1 MEQEKIEG
9 DEQQAAHVREHA
21 VKLEAELQKVCDGIL
36 TLMDDNPIPSAGTG
50 ESKVFHCKMKGDD
63 CRYLADCANGDT
75 KSKAVG
81 DAHATE
87 V

>member
-21 VKLEAELQKVCDGIL
+21 VLQKVSDGIL
-36 TLMDDNPIPSAGTG
+36 TLMDEDPSPSAGTG

-75 KSKAVG
+75 KSKADG